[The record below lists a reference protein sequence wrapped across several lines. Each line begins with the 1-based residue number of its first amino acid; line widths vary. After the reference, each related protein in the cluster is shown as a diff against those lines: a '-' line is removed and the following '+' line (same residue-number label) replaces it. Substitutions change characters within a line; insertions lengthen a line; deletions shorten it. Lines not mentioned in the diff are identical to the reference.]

1 MDTSLSQTRSKNK
14 MKLLIPVLIVV
25 LVVLLLILDARRRS
39 AEAQLE
45 QLSMRLEQL
54 EGNPEQNAEKAKE
67 VVEKVKMLMELD
79 TSIEPTVATIV
90 DVAKLR
96 ESNPF
101 YAKAE
106 NGDFLVVTP
115 TRAILYDPD
124 SNKILDVVP
133 VQIEQTPAGQAAQG
147 SRAAASVAA
156 SRAAVSAAASR

>member
-1 MDTSLSQTRSKNK
+1 MSPVQPKNK
-14 MKLLIPVLIVV
+14 MKLLIPLLIVV

-54 EGNPEQNAEKAKE
+54 QGNPEQNAEKAKE
-67 VVEKVKMLMELD
+67 IVDAVKELMNLD
-79 TSIEPTVATIV
+79 TSVEPTVATIV
-90 DVAKLR
+90 DVVKLR

-101 YAKAE
+101 YEKAE

-124 SNKILDVVP
+124 TNKILDVVP
-133 VQIEQTPAGQAAQG
+133 VQIEQAPANQGQVAPGDTTTTTPSSAA
-147 SRAAASVAA
+147 AAASAQ
-156 SRAAVSAAASR
+156 

>member
-1 MDTSLSQTRSKNK
+1 MDTSLPQTRSKNK

-54 EGNPEQNAEKAKE
+54 EGNPEQNAEKARE
-67 VVEKVKMLMELD
+67 VVDAVKVLMDLD
-79 TSIEPTVATIV
+79 TSVEPTVATIV
-90 DVAKLR
+90 DVARLR

-133 VQIEQTPAGQAAQG
+133 VQIEQAPAAQQG
-147 SRAAASVAA
+147 AQASPAARAAA
-156 SRAAVSAAASR
+156 SAAASR